1 MNRILKKFI
10 LILLITLIFLSTV
23 ITNNSYGSDVLNRF
37 KGTSGELTGKTEL
50 TTIMASV
57 LDVIRLA
64 GAGIAVIILLVIG
77 IKYAIASVGER
88 ADIKKYAINY
98 VIGAL
103 VLFGA
108 TGILSILKNVI
119 TESISGE

>member
-10 LILLITLIFLSTV
+10 LILLIFLSTV

>member
-108 TGILSILKNVI
+108 TGILSILKNLI